1 MQQYDIIVAGAGPG
15 GSTFVRCLADTD
27 LRIALIDKATVPR
40 DKICGD
46 AIPGT
51 AIRVGRRRSRDYWDG
66 LPALNP
72 LRRTRG
78 FSPSGTILDVE
89 YVNDGYTC
97 PRLDFDQYL
106 LEQALT
112 YPRLDTHFGTKLKN
126 LVRENG
132 QNIATLSDGTQL
144 SAPLIIGADGA
155 HSVVAKKLTDTKM
168 DRNHYCAAV
177 RTYYRGLT
185 DIKDDRMMFYFLDGF
200 LPGYFWIFPLKDGLF
215 NVGFGMLSRQVSE
228 RKIDLRDSLDRIV
241 AESPQV
247 KSHFAH
253 AEQVG
258 KNEGFGLPLGS
269 RTVPRSGDGFML
281 VGDAAGLIDPFTGE
295 GIGNAMMSA
304 EMAAAVARECLA
316 SGRLD
321 AKSLRAYDKAVTK
334 KMGFDFKMKHLG
346 QRILADRPWLING
359 LMRLA
364 SGNRLAHWALKKVV

>member
-1 MQQYDIIVAGAGPG
+1 
-15 GSTFVRCLADTD
+15 
-27 LRIALIDKATVPR
+27 
-40 DKICGD
+40 
-46 AIPGT
+46 
-51 AIRVGRRRSRDYWDG
+51 
-66 LPALNP
+66 
-72 LRRTRG
+72 
-78 FSPSGTILDVE
+78 
-89 YVNDGYTC
+89 
-97 PRLDFDQYL
+97 
-106 LEQALT
+106 
-112 YPRLDTHFGTKLKN
+112 
-126 LVRENG
+126 
-132 QNIATLSDGTQL
+132 
-144 SAPLIIGADGA
+144 
-155 HSVVAKKLTDTKM
+155 
-168 DRNHYCAAV
+168 
-177 RTYYRGLT
+177 
-185 DIKDDRMMFYFLDGF
+185 
-200 LPGYFWIFPLKDGLF
+200 
-215 NVGFGMLSRQVSE
+215 MLSRQVSE